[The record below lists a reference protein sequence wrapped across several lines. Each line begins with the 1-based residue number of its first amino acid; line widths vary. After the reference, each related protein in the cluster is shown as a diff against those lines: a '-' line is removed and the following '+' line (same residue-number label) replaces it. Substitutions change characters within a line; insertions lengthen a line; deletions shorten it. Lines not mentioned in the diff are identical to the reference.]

1 MQGVKWLLSKLVI
14 PIAVVGRDRRPV
26 VRMGDA
32 LNVVERVL
40 LVLPLHE
47 EERQRVLPQLFQFKS
62 DFPQWTLDLLF
73 MGGSVPTTESG
84 FKGIGIVRATVEDV
98 SPLGLPRRDLVGQLR
113 ERAYDLAI
121 DLSMDS
127 HPFVPYLLGRS
138 RVPLRMGVNDTG
150 RMRGRSYNLMIRLK
164 EKDEVMK
171 GLADTL
177 APICKAGTV

>member
-73 MGGSVPTTESG
+73 LGGSVPTTENG
-84 FKGIGIVRATVEDV
+84 
-98 SPLGLPRRDLVGQLR
+98 
-113 ERAYDLAI
+113 
-121 DLSMDS
+121 
-127 HPFVPYLLGRS
+127 
-138 RVPLRMGVNDTG
+138 VPLRMGVNDTG